1 MKIDIIKI
9 GNSKG
14 IRIPKPVLESCAI
27 NDAVELEV
35 VEGKLVLSAVTQ
47 PRAGW
52 EAAFAAEPET
62 AKDTVL
68 GDGLTNDFDSDEWH
82 W

>member
-35 VEGKLVLSAVTQ
+35 VDGKLVLSAINQ

-52 EAAFAAEPET
+52 EAAFAAERPT
-62 AKDTVL
+62 MKDTVT
-68 GDGLTNDFDSDEWH
+68 GDGLANDFDGDEWQ